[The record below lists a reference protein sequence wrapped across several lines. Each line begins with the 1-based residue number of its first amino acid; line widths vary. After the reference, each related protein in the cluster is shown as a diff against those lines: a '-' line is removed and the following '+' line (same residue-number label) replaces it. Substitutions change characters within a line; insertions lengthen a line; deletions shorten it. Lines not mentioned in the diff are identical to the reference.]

1 MIIQLTR
8 EELKM
13 VIDGLTYLRLQKAS
27 AGSWPAFQN
36 LERRLEEELSEVEEA
51 PAEQAAKIRE
61 IAQMAFGDDIGH
73 DNFRVVDE
81 SIPEHADD
89 YTDGGYWVTA
99 RVWVPL
105 SWVKATK
112 P

>member
-1 MIIQLTR
+1 MKNIDPDLTP
-8 EELKM
+8 E
-13 VIDGLTYLRLQKAS
+13 G
-27 AGSWPAFQN
+27 
-36 LERRLEEELSEVEEA
+36 
-51 PAEQAAKIRE
+51 AAKIRS
-61 IAQMAFGDDIGH
+61 IAQLSYGEDCGH
-73 DNFRVVDE
+73 DNFRVDDE
-81 SIPEHADD
+81 SVPEPADD

>member
-1 MIIQLTR
+1 MPRVVRGEGGEAMTTKFDNADVEAER
-8 EELKM
+8 RS
-13 VIDGLTYLRLQKAS
+13 D
-27 AGSWPAFQN
+27 AFQQA
-36 LERRLEEELSEVEEA
+36 R
-51 PAEQAAKIRE
+51 AAKIRR
-61 IAQMAFGDDIGH
+61 IAQAAYGEDCGH

-81 SIPEHADD
+81 SVPEAADD

-105 SWVKATK
+105 SWVKASK